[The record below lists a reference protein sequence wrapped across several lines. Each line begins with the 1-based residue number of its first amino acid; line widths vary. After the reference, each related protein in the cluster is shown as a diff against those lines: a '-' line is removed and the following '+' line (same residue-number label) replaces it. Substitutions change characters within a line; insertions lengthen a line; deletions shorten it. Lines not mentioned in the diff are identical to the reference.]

1 MPVILQY
8 PDRALLMRD
17 LAEMVA
23 DQLIEALET
32 QESATLVV
40 PGGTTPGPF
49 LTALSKAKLEWARVR
64 IMLSDERFVPE
75 ESERSNTRLLRQTL
89 LQNNAAAAQLVPL
102 TTSGDA
108 PEDVIDS
115 LRAGIEAAL
124 PIDVL
129 VLGMGADMHTASL
142 FPGAD
147 NLDAALAANAP
158 SLMAMR
164 APGAPEPRL
173 TLTAPVLRAARN
185 IHILITGEDK
195 KTALAEAFLEGPD
208 AEAPIRVILS
218 AERPVDI
225 HYAD

>member
-23 DQLIEALET
+23 DQLIEALDS
-32 QESATLVV
+32 QDHATLVV

-49 LTALSKAKLEWARVR
+49 LTALSKAKLDWARVR

-75 ESERSNTRLLRQTL
+75 DSERSNTRLLRQTL
-89 LQNNAAAAQLVPL
+89 LQNNAAAAHLVPL
-102 TTSGDA
+102 TTLGDA

-147 NLDAALAANAP
+147 NLDAALASNAP

-173 TLTAPVLRAARN
+173 TLSARVLRAARN

-195 KTALAEAFLEGPD
+195 KAALAEAFLEGPD

>member
-23 DQLIEALET
+23 DQLIEALES
-32 QESATLVV
+32 QDHATLVV

-49 LTALSKAKLEWARVR
+49 LTALSKAKLDWARVR

-75 ESERSNTRLLRQTL
+75 DSERSNTRLLRQTL
-89 LQNNAAAAQLVPL
+89 LQNNAAAAHLVPL
-102 TTSGDA
+102 TTLGDA

-115 LRAGIEAAL
+115 LRAGIESAL

-147 NLDAALAANAP
+147 NLDAALASNAP

-173 TLTAPVLRAARN
+173 TLSAPVLRAARN

-195 KTALAEAFLEGPD
+195 KAALAEAFLEGPD